1 MKVAIDARKLHDFGI
16 GTYIRNLLRHVA
28 RMDRETEF
36 VLLCQEPDLGIA
48 AQLGPNFRTVLE
60 RSPNYSIREQLHIPW
75 LLMRER
81 PDVFHAPHYV
91 LPPAVRCPSV
101 VTIHDTIHLTF
112 PQYLPN
118 RVAFA
123 YARGSMWAA
132 ARRSHRILTVS
143 EASKRD
149 ILHFFDVPPE
159 KIVVVHNA
167 IDERFSREPRAED
180 VARVRER
187 FQLQQQFVL
196 YAGNIKPHKN
206 LERLIEAF
214 NGLRRSGLDD
224 LKLLIIGDQISKY
237 PALRRAVHRHK
248 LHKHVRFLGYLPDD
262 TLAILYRLAAVFVFP
277 SLYEGFGLPALE
289 AMASGTP
296 VVTSNVSSLPEV
308 TGDAAVLVDPYDV
321 GAIEAGM
328 RRVLTDPQL
337 AADMRRRGLLRAR
350 EFSWERSVAKTW
362 QVYQEVGAASHPASA
377 ATAVPAAEDDEAHG
391 HRAMLP

>member
-1 MKVAIDARKLHDFGI
+1 VKVAIDARKLHDFGI